1 MGPHL
6 SGHVGHDPSYHDR
19 HTRRTLGRA
28 RAIERSLTGSNCPS
42 KSLLDVGCNRGI
54 TSSYLLDVG
63 AVDEVVGVELERETV
78 MPSLQAD
85 HRFTMMQGDITVL
98 PLLQSF
104 DVVVYGAV
112 HHHVFRNYGLGTAVR
127 VLQKLV
133 DQARYALFFETG
145 HITEGGRWGWQ
156 KSIRRYFRTDEEHLF
171 YLAKSIEPRL
181 SGFSIVGRFWIHGSR
196 RWLIRFDLTAPS
208 KSNHLT
214 SKLGPIVSK
223 QAYIRAFGSSKQALL
238 AKTSHLHDSPT
249 EFFVQN
255 DQGKDVF
262 RKSYLHHLGS
272 AEQEY
277 DIGRKVVHPWAV
289 SAKSIQPDRTLIFPF
304 VEGSPIHA
312 LNGLAQAERDS
323 IASQLLRIWKEA
335 SKTRISAK
343 ESLLLPRKDQARLL
357 DVIDIN
363 RGNVIVDKIG
373 GAPVVKVIDFEPH
386 SNHNRWRNRLHFA
399 GMMFFLRRSRRWAS
413 LMLIQ
418 GYWQGLGHCIAY
430 QFKSAETR
438 IADRQPSLISV
449 IVANLRSMTGAV
461 VGNFRPFK
469 ER

>member
-1 MGPHL
+1 MSSSL
-6 SGHVGHDPSYHDR
+6 SGYVGHDPSYHDR

-28 RAIERSLTGSNCPS
+28 RAIERSLSASNCPS

-63 AVDEVVGVELERETV
+63 VVEEVVGVELERETV
-78 MPSLQAD
+78 MPSLHAD
-85 HRFTMMQGDITVL
+85 HRFSIMQGDITLL
-98 PLLQSF
+98 PLTQSF

-133 DQARYALFFETG
+133 DQASHALFFETG

-156 KSIRRYFRTDEEHLF
+156 RSIRRYFRTDEEHLF

-181 SGFSIVGRFWIHGSR
+181 SGFSVVGRFWIHGSR
-196 RWLIRFDLTAPS
+196 RWLIRFDLTARS

-214 SKLGPIVSK
+214 PKPGPIVSK
-223 QAYIRAFGSSKQALL
+223 ESYIRSFGSSKQALL
-238 AKTSHLHDSPT
+238 AKTSDQHDSPT

-262 RKSYLHHLGS
+262 FKSYLHHLGS

-277 DIGRKVVHPWAV
+277 DIGQKVVHSWAV
-289 SAKSIQPDRTLIFPF
+289 SAKSIQLDQTLIFPY

-312 LNGLAQAERDS
+312 LKGLDQAERDS
-323 IASQLLRIWKEA
+323 IASQLFRIWQDA
-335 SKTRISAK
+335 SRTKINAK
-343 ESLLLPRKDQARLL
+343 ESLLLPRKAQAGLL

-363 RGNVIVDKIG
+363 RGNVIVEKNG
-373 GAPVVKVIDFEPH
+373 RAPVVRVIDFEPH

-399 GMMFFLRRSRRWAS
+399 GMMFFLRRRRPWAL

-418 GYWQGLGHCIAY
+418 GYFQGLGHCITY
-430 QFKSAETR
+430 QFKRAETR
-438 IADRQPSLISV
+438 ITDRQPSLTSV
-449 IVANLRSMTGAV
+449 VVANVRSMTGRF